1 MSTAG
6 STVTGMTADDVI
18 PWLLETDPALRWQV
32 ERDLTDAPPERWEAT
47 RARVAREGIA
57 AELLSHQDP
66 DGQWAGGAYF
76 PADASRDEPGQ
87 PWTATTWTLKVL
99 RESGVEPSALRAD
112 TAQLL
117 RENSRWEYDDL
128 PYWDG
133 EVDACINA
141 FTLATGAWLG
151 TDVSPIRRFFLEH
164 QLGDGGWNCE
174 WVEGATVSS
183 FPSTL
188 NAIEG
193 ILDYERRVGGD
204 AELRAARHRG
214 EEYLLRRS
222 LLHRLTTGEV
232 HPWALDFA
240 YPFRWTY
247 SALRATDHFRR
258 AAEWDGVAP
267 DERLAEAVGVVR
279 GARDTDGTWHQRG
292 VHEGRVWIAEDVPP
306 GEPSPWLTLYALRVL
321 RWWDAAHAH
330 PDAAAD

>member
-1 MSTAG
+1 
-6 STVTGMTADDVI
+6 MTPDDVDA
-18 PWLLETDPALRWQV
+18 WLLETDPSLRWQV
-32 ERDLTDAPPERWEAT
+32 ERDLTGAAPEVWQAT
-47 RARVAREGIA
+47 RARVPHEGVA
-57 AELLSHQDP
+57 AQLLSHQDA

-87 PWTATTWTLKVL
+87 PWTATTWTLKIL
-99 RESGVEPSALRAD
+99 REAGVEPDALRPS
-112 TAQLL
+112 TAELL
-117 RENSRWEYDDL
+117 RQNSRWEYDEL

-133 EVDACINA
+133 EVDVCINA
-141 FTLATGAWLG
+141 FTLASGAWLG
-151 TDVSPIRRFFLEH
+151 ADVSPIRRFFLEH

-222 LLHRLTTGEV
+222 LLRRLSSGEV
-232 HPWALDFA
+232 HPWAVQFV

-247 SALRATDHFRR
+247 TALRATDHFRR
-258 AAEWDGVAP
+258 AAEWDAASP
-267 DERLAEAVGVVR
+267 DARLAEAVGVVR
-279 GARDTDGTWHQRG
+279 GARNPDGTWHQRG
-292 VHEGRVWIAEDVPP
+292 VHEGHTWIAEDAPP
-306 GEPSPWLTLYALRVL
+306 GEPSPWLTLHALRVL
-321 RWWDAAHAH
+321 RWWDAAQAQ